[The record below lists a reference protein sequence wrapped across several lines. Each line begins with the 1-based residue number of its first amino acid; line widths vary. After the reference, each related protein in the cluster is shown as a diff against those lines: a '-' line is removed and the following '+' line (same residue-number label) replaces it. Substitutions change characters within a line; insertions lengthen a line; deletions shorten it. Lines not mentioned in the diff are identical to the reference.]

1 MVNEEIGEFIRNYT
15 CNTYKKDYSH
25 IFGLS
30 FKRCIRN
37 ELRVRDYLNNF
48 FKRLSDK
55 GFVDGIFVCEKDM
68 NGCYHLHGLL
78 LTNIKNEELDV
89 LFKRFWGSKIGV
101 YLLENYE
108 ILGGYSYYMGKD
120 YFKKGFDFD
129 IIKNVIY

>member
-15 CNTYKKDYSH
+15 YNTYKKDYSH

-30 FKRCIRN
+30 FKKCIRN
-37 ELRVRDYLNNF
+37 ELRVRDYANNF

-55 GFVDGIFVCEKDM
+55 GFIDGIFVSEKDM
-68 NGCYHLHGLL
+68 NGCYHLHGLI

-89 LFKRFWGSKIGV
+89 LFKRFWGRKIGV
-101 YLLENYE
+101 YLLEDYE
-108 ILGGYSYYMGKD
+108 VLGGYSYYIGKE

>member
-15 CNTYKKDYSH
+15 YNTYKKDYSH

-30 FKRCIRN
+30 FKKCIRN

-55 GFVDGIFVCEKDM
+55 GFIDGIFVSEKDM
-68 NGCYHLHGLL
+68 NGCYHLHGLI
-78 LTNIKNEELDV
+78 LTNIKNDELDV

-101 YLLENYE
+101 YLLEDYE
-108 ILGGYSYYMGKD
+108 ILGGYSYYIGKD